1 MTVTATGPGLVDRFG
16 RIHTDLRLSIT
27 DRCSLRCTY
36 CMPAQGMPWLAR
48 SELLT
53 DDEIVR
59 AVRIAVGHGI
69 TTVRLTGGEPLV
81 RHGVVELV
89 ARLAQLRPR
98 PELSVTTNGLRLPE
112 LARPLADAGVARVN
126 VSLDTIRPDTF
137 QSITRRDGLDRVL
150 SGLAAAADAGFRP
163 VKVNAVLIRGLNDN
177 QACELLRYCLRH
189 EYELRFI
196 ESMPLDGGHAW
207 RRETMVTAD
216 EILTR
221 LRGEFSLTPAGVRG
235 NAPAETWWVD
245 EGPGRVGV
253 IGAVTRPFCGNCN
266 RVRLTADGQVRN
278 CLFAQEESDLRTA
291 MRGGATDEELARRWI
306 AALAGKAAGHG
317 IDDPTFVQPTR
328 PMSAIGG

>member
-16 RIHTDLRLSIT
+16 RVHTDLRLSIT

-59 AVRIAVGHGI
+59 AVRIAVGLGI
-69 TTVRLTGGEPLV
+69 TAVRLTGGEPLI

-112 LARPLADAGVARVN
+112 LARPLAEAGLARVN

-137 QSITRRDGLDRVL
+137 RNITRRDGLDRVL
-150 SGLAAAADAGFRP
+150 SGLAAAADAGLRP

-177 QACELLRYCLRH
+177 EACELLRYCLRH

-221 LRGEFSLTPAGVRG
+221 LRGEFSLTPSGGRG

-253 IGAVTRPFCGNCN
+253 IGAVTGPFCGNCN

-278 CLFAQEESDLRTA
+278 CLFAREESDLRTA

-306 AALAGKAAGHG
+306 AAIAGKAAGHG